1 MKNETCRKTNFLVGA
16 AIGLAVVLGGCD
28 DGKRN
33 GASGSTSAGAAGPK
47 KVDKAMLAVFAP
59 MPKSADN
66 PKNPSSPEK
75 IALGRQLYFETR
87 LSKNHDLSCNSC
99 HGLATFGVDNKPF
112 SEGHRKQLGGRN
124 APTVYGAALHFR
136 QFWDG
141 RAEDVEEQATGPI
154 MNPVEMAMPNEGA
167 VVAVLNSI
175 PEYVASFKTVFP
187 GEADPVTLA
196 NVGKAIGAFER
207 TLLVSSRFDKYLAG
221 DESALSEEEKTGLA
235 TFLDVGCQ
243 TCHMGPAVGGS
254 TYQKLGLIKP
264 WGESKDQGRYDL
276 TKAEADKMIFKV
288 PSLRNIAKTGPYFH
302 DGSIADLSV
311 AVQKMAFHQRGREL
325 TPQEVAS
332 IVAFLQTLTAEPP
345 PEMVKAPELPK
356 SAEATPKPDAT

>member
-1 MKNETCRKTNFLVGA
+1 MNNETYRWTNPLLGA
-16 AIGLAVVLGGCD
+16 AIGFAVVLGGCGD
-28 DGKRN
+28 EKRN
-33 GASGSTSAGAAGPK
+33 GANGSTTASAAGPK
-47 KVDKAMLAVFAP
+47 KVDRGMLGVFAP
-59 MPKSADN
+59 MPTSAEN
-66 PKNPSSPEK
+66 PKNPSTPEK
-75 IALGRQLYFETR
+75 VALGRKLYFETR

-99 HGLATFGVDNKPF
+99 HGLATFGIDNKPF
-112 SEGHRKQLGGRN
+112 SEGHKKQLGGRN

-154 MNPVEMAMPNEGA
+154 MNPVEMAMPNEAA
-167 VVAVLNSI
+167 VVAVLKSI
-175 PEYVASFKTVFP
+175 PEYEAAFKAVFP
-187 GEADPVTLA
+187 GDAEAVTLA

-221 DESALSEEEKTGLA
+221 DEGALSEAERAGLA

-254 TYQKLGLIKP
+254 TYQKLGLVKA

-276 TKAEADKMIFKV
+276 TKSEADKMMFKV

-311 AVQKMAFHQRGREL
+311 AVQKMALHQRGREL
-325 TPQEVAS
+325 TAQETAS
-332 IVAFLQTLTAEPP
+332 IVAFLQSLTAEPP
-345 PEMVKAPELPK
+345 PEMVKPPELPK
-356 SAEATPKPDAT
+356 TTESTPKPDAT